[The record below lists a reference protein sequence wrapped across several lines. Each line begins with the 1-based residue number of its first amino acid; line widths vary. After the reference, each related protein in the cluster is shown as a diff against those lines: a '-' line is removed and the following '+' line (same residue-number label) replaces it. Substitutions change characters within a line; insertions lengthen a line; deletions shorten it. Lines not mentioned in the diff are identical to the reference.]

1 MLSPPCLPWELGML
15 RASPGGVC
23 WGDNPPHTP
32 HPPQPPSGE
41 TFFFF
46 FGVMSLPRVGAQ
58 RPAGG
63 MGCKTP
69 RVRGKVGG
77 GGCDGQ
83 RSRVEI
89 NYFFP
94 TSGFPKGGILG
105 VQRLRTSPPTRLTS
119 SPGGGCSLNDGGG
132 GGDMKRLQPGSFPL
146 FSFPRCNGGL
156 QRVWDCHGCKVI
168 RAAAGGSA
176 PPPVPGCGALISHWA
191 PCLPPPPQ
199 TPPCLF
205 SRPSLPSTA
214 GWEKREAFFFFLFGR
229 VLVLGGGSQGVLQL
243 A

>member
-1 MLSPPCLPWELGML
+1 M
-15 RASPGGVC
+15 
-23 WGDNPPHTP
+23 
-32 HPPQPPSGE
+32 
-41 TFFFF
+41 
-46 FGVMSLPRVGAQ
+46 PRVGAQ

-132 GGDMKRLQPGSFPL
+132 GGGYETSPAGIFSPFFLPPVQWWFAEGLGLPRLQSNPSSSWRLRTASRARLRGFDFTLGSLSPT
-146 FSFPRCNGGL
+146 
-156 QRVWDCHGCKVI
+156 
-168 RAAAGGSA
+168 
-176 PPPVPGCGALISHWA
+176 PPPK
-191 PCLPPPPQ
+191 PPPN
-199 TPPCLF
+199 
-205 SRPSLPSTA
+205 PSLPFFPALPSQH
-214 GWEKREAFFFFLFGR
+214 GWLGEERGFFFFSFWSGSGAGR
-229 VLVLGGGSQGVLQL
+229 RLAGGFAARLR
-243 A
+243 